1 VRGEPIRARDRIRDL
16 SWEEA
21 RGRTLRVNEIFH
33 SIQGEGSRAG
43 LPTVFLRLTGCSLRC
58 SWCDTAYAF
67 YQGERMSLDE
77 IRRRL
82 LATGCPLVE
91 LTGGEPLLQP
101 AVFPLMRRLIE
112 ADRRRVLVETGGDQN
127 IASLPPGAV
136 AILDVKCP
144 GSGMHE
150 KMDLENLRRLRPGDE
165 LKFVLADRRDYD
177 HARGILREHG
187 IDGERDVTFSP
198 VHGVLDPARLAAW
211 ILEDG
216 LEVRLQ
222 LQLHKLLWPGE
233 ERGR

>member
-1 VRGEPIRARDRIRDL
+1 LTDEPLRARDRIRGL

-21 RGRTLRVNEIFH
+21 RGRSLRVNEIFH

-43 LPTVFLRLTGCSLRC
+43 LPTAFLRLTGCALRC
-58 SWCDTAYAF
+58 SWCDTERAF
-67 YQGERMSLDE
+67 YQGERLRLEE
-77 IRRRL
+77 IEDRL
-82 LATGCPLVE
+82 SATGCPLVE
-91 LTGGEPLLQP
+91 ITGGEPLLQP
-101 AVFPLMRRLIE
+101 AVYPLMRRLL
-112 ADRRRVLVETGGDQN
+112 ARRGRTVLVETGGDQD
-127 IASLPPGAV
+127 IGTLPEGVV

-150 KMDLENLRRLRPGDE
+150 RMDLGNLERLRSGDE

-177 HARGILREHG
+177 YAREVLREHR
-187 IDGERDVTFSP
+187 IDGGPLVSFAP
-198 VHGVLDPARLAAW
+198 VHGVLDPALLAAW